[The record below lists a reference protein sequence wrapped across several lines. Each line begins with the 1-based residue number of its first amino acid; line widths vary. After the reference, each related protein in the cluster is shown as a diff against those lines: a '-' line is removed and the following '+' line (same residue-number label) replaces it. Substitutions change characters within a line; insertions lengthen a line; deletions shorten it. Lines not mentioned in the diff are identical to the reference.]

1 MTTPAKNSSNLQR
14 LWKQIGR
21 VRKIELFLV
30 LTLMIFCSFAEI
42 ISISSIIPFLSVL
55 TNPEGFFSLSYMQPI
70 IITFGFKEPSELMLP
85 ITFLFCISVI
95 ISGLMRFVL
104 LWTQTRLCHAIGA
117 DISLRIYKLT
127 VYQPYEVHINR
138 NSSEV
143 IAGIT
148 LKSNGVI
155 FQTLIPLLTLISSSL
170 MLLSILAALIFLDP
184 TISLVTFCGF
194 GFIYLSIVLLSKSRL
209 SSYGQTIT
217 NKQNKLIKV
226 LQEGLSSIRDIILDN
241 SQEVFTRSFS
251 SVDLPLRRAQANVQI
266 VGGSPKF
273 FIESFGVVLIAL
285 IAFSLSNSDEGILT
299 YIPMLGALALGAQK
313 MLPIIQHSFDSWSKL
328 IGGKATLTDALK
340 LLEQKMPK
348 IGYEVQK
355 KEMFFTNKISVKEIN
370 FSYKDS
376 NKDIIKNVS
385 FEISKGDRVGLVGE
399 TGCGKSTMIDIIMGL
414 LQPQS
419 GSISIDDIDLN
430 PINMQSWQEKI
441 SHVPQSIYLV
451 DASITENIAF
461 GIPKNKINFDKVIY
475 ASKIA
480 QIYSIIENMDHKF
493 DSKVGE
499 QAIQLSGGQRQR
511 IAIARAL
518 YKDSEIIILDEASS
532 ALDSET
538 EKRLM
543 ESINS
548 MNKKITIIMVAH
560 RLSTLKNCNKI
571 IEFKKGKINRIGS
584 FEEIIGTNH

>member
-1 MTTPAKNSSNLQR
+1 MTIPAKNSSNLQR
-14 LWKQIGR
+14 LLKQVSR
-21 VRKIELFLV
+21 TRKIELLLV

-42 ISISSIIPFLSVL
+42 ISISSIIPFLSAL
-55 TNPEGFFSLSYMQPI
+55 TDPERFFTISYMQPI
-70 IITFGFKEPSELMLP
+70 ISNFDFKEPSELILP
-85 ITFLFCISVI
+85 LTLLFCIAVM

-117 DISLRIYKLT
+117 DISLKIYKLT

-170 MLLSILAALIFLDP
+170 MLLSIFAALIFLDP
-184 TISLVTFCGF
+184 IISLVTFSGF
-194 GFIYLSIVLLSKSRL
+194 GIIYLFIVLMSRSRL
-209 SSYGQTIT
+209 SMYGQTIT

-241 SQEVFTRSFS
+241 SQEVFTRNFS

-266 VGGSPKF
+266 VAGTPKF
-273 FIESFGVVLIAL
+273 FIESFGIVLIAL
-285 IAFSLSNSDEGILT
+285 IAFSLSNSSEGVLA

-328 IGGKATLTDALK
+328 TGGRATLTDALT

-348 IGYEVQK
+348 IDHEDLR
-355 KEMFFTNKISVKEIN
+355 KEILFNNKISINDIN

-399 TGCGKSTMIDIIMGL
+399 TGCGKSTIIDIIMGL

-419 GSISIDDIDLN
+419 GSISIDEINLN
-430 PINMQSWQEKI
+430 PINIQSWQEKI

-461 GIPKNKINFDKVIY
+461 GIPKNKINFDKVVH
-475 ASKIA
+475 ASKVA

-548 MNKKITIIMVAH
+548 INKKITIIMVAH

-571 IEFKKGKINRIGS
+571 IEFKEGKINRIGT
-584 FEEIIGTNH
+584 FEEIIENNH

>member
-194 GFIYLSIVLLSKSRL
+194 GIIYLSIV
-209 SSYGQTIT
+209 YG
-217 NKQNKLIKV
+217 
-226 LQEGLSSIRDIILDN
+226 GD
-241 SQEVFTRSFS
+241 F
-251 SVDLPLRRAQANVQI
+251 LP
-266 VGGSPKF
+266 
-273 FIESFGVVLIAL
+273 
-285 IAFSLSNSDEGILT
+285 
-299 YIPMLGALALGAQK
+299 
-313 MLPIIQHSFDSWSKL
+313 H
-328 IGGKATLTDALK
+328 
-340 LLEQKMPK
+340 
-348 IGYEVQK
+348 
-355 KEMFFTNKISVKEIN
+355 
-370 FSYKDS
+370 
-376 NKDIIKNVS
+376 
-385 FEISKGDRVGLVGE
+385 
-399 TGCGKSTMIDIIMGL
+399 
-414 LQPQS
+414 
-419 GSISIDDIDLN
+419 
-430 PINMQSWQEKI
+430 
-441 SHVPQSIYLV
+441 
-451 DASITENIAF
+451 
-461 GIPKNKINFDKVIY
+461 
-475 ASKIA
+475 
-480 QIYSIIENMDHKF
+480 
-493 DSKVGE
+493 
-499 QAIQLSGGQRQR
+499 
-511 IAIARAL
+511 
-518 YKDSEIIILDEASS
+518 
-532 ALDSET
+532 
-538 EKRLM
+538 
-543 ESINS
+543 
-548 MNKKITIIMVAH
+548 
-560 RLSTLKNCNKI
+560 
-571 IEFKKGKINRIGS
+571 
-584 FEEIIGTNH
+584 